1 MPGGIVVVSG
11 TNGKTTTTKMLVA
24 LLRAHGQTVFTNP
37 TGSNFTRGVIS
48 ALLAEPLQRG
58 RLRADIAV
66 LELDEAHAL
75 HFARAVAPTHALLL
89 NVARDQLDRFA
100 EIDHTA
106 GLLTQLAGMT
116 TQGVVLNRDDP
127 FVNRIATTV
136 SGLDIAWFG
145 LDASIADRLGEL
157 QEHDAR
163 GHDAWS
169 PPAARARDSL
179 LQPQDEQ
186 RLSVL
191 FGEAGEGGRL
201 GPVELRQRGLA
212 AMINATAATATARTL
227 LGEAFDPAAAEQAL
241 RTVAP
246 PFGRGEVVDV
256 DGTPLEL
263 VLVKNPA
270 GFTVALGTY
279 GSTPVATMVAIND
292 DYADGRDVSWLY
304 DVSFESLRDHG
315 VALASGVRGWD
326 MALRLDY
333 DGVRTG
339 HVETDLATA
348 LDRFLADHRGEPKR
362 IFCTYT
368 AMMTLRRMLSERFD
382 LPEFGEDAP
391 EEDA

>member
-1 MPGGIVVVSG
+1 
-11 TNGKTTTTKMLVA
+11 MLSER
-24 LLRAHGQTVFTNP
+24 LH
-37 TGSNFTRGVIS
+37 
-48 ALLAEPLQRG
+48 RG
-58 RLRADIAV
+58 RLQADIAV

-75 HFARAVAPTHALLL
+75 HFARAVAPTYALLL

-116 TQGVVLNRDDP
+116 TTGVVLNRDDP

-136 SGLDIAWFG
+136 GADVDVTWFG

-304 DVSFESLRDHG
+304 DVSFESLRDKG
-315 VALASGVRGWD
+315 VAITSGVRGWD
-326 MALRLDY
+326 MALRLQY
-333 DGVRTG
+333 DDVPVASTE
-339 HVETDLATA
+339 VDLGRA
-348 LDRFLADHRGEPKR
+348 LDAFLADHAGEPKR

-368 AMMTLRRMLSERFD
+368 AMLALRRMLGERYD
-382 LPEFGEDAP
+382 LPEMGVDAP
-391 EEDA
+391 ETQGA